1 MLRQARRTD
10 IPAMH
15 RVRTAVLENRLTT
28 SIVTEAD
35 YIAALEHWGQGWVID
50 VDGDIAGFA
59 IGNATD
65 GNIWALFVDPRHEGR
80 GHGRRLHDAVVNW
93 LWSRGLQRLW
103 LTTEPA
109 TRAQRFYEAA
119 GWRCIGHTEKGEL
132 RFELP
137 NPEGRSRFIGE
148 PSAERCENRS

>member
-28 SIVTEAD
+28 SLVTEAD
-35 YIAALEHWGQGWVID
+35 YIAALEDWGRGWVIE
-50 VDGDIAGFA
+50 VDGDIVGFSV
-59 IGNATD
+59 GNATD

-80 GHGRRLHDAVVNW
+80 GHGRRLHDTVVTW

-103 LTTEPA
+103 LTTDSG
-109 TRAQRFYEAA
+109 TRAQRFYERA
-119 GWRCIGHTEKGEL
+119 GWRCVGRTDKGEL

-137 NPEGRSRFIGE
+137 NPKGRRRFIG
-148 PSAERCENRS
+148 PSVERRENRS